1 MTGIYEKKG
10 GSVIA
15 HRKYTNFS
23 TAFAI
28 QCFISVGLTYT
39 HFSLSNKERP
49 YASEMAGNIPAK
61 QYHRSILWK
70 FHRTSEKYVS
80 ILF

>member
-39 HFSLSNKERP
+39 HFSLSNKGRP
-49 YASEMAGNIPAK
+49 YASEMVWTMPITG
-61 QYHRSILWK
+61 QYRRSILRK
-70 FHRTSEKYVS
+70 FHRTSENM
-80 ILF
+80 